1 VRLAEFHAIDDL
13 RAGRLVPLFPD
24 HQALD
29 DDPIYAVYEGRRHL
43 SHRIRAF
50 IEFRDETFPGHPPSW
65 QGAALD
71 AGIRHRTRWKM
82 SARLKDRIVCITGA
96 ASGIGRSTALLM
108 AREGALVVATDF
120 QAETGEALAEEIV
133 RRGGQAIFL
142 PHDVTDEEAWHETIA
157 AIGKRCGRLDVL
169 VNNAGIGLSG
179 PVVEMSLA
187 DWRRQTAVNLDGVFL
202 GVKHGLPLLRRSGG
216 GSIVNVS
223 SIAGIKASANAAG
236 YCATK
241 AAVRQFTKAV
251 ALECAAAKDNVRVN
265 SIHPGIV
272 ETAIWDSLIGT
283 RADGTRGPAL
293 AALTAASI
301 PLGRTGTV
309 EEIAAGI
316 LWLASDESRY
326 VTGTELVIDGG
337 RSIA

>member
-1 VRLAEFHAIDDL
+1 
-13 RAGRLVPLFPD
+13 
-24 HQALD
+24 
-29 DDPIYAVYEGRRHL
+29 
-43 SHRIRAF
+43 
-50 IEFRDETFPGHPPSW
+50 
-65 QGAALD
+65 
-71 AGIRHRTRWKM
+71 M
-82 SARLKDRIVCITGA
+82 SLRLKDKIICITGA
-96 ASGIGRSTALLM
+96 ARGIGRATALLM
-108 AREGALVVATDF
+108 AREGGLVVATDREADEAAGLV
-120 QAETGEALAEEIV
+120 AEIA
-133 RRGGQAIFL
+133 RHGGQAIFL
-142 PHDVTDEEAWHETIA
+142 PHDVTDETAWREVIA
-157 AIGKRCGRLDVL
+157 AIATRCGRLDVL

-202 GVKHGLPLLRRSGG
+202 GVKHALPLLRQSGG

-223 SIAGIKASANAAG
+223 SIAGIKAAANAAG

-241 AAVRQFTKAV
+241 AAVRQLTKAV
-251 ALECAAAKDNVRVN
+251 ALECAAARDNVRVN

-272 ETAIWDSLIGT
+272 DTAIWDSLIGT
-283 RADGTRGPAL
+283 TQDGARGARL
-293 AALTAASI
+293 TALTASSI

-309 EEIAAGI
+309 EDIAAGI

>member
-1 VRLAEFHAIDDL
+1 M
-13 RAGRLVPLFPD
+13 G
-24 HQALD
+24 
-29 DDPIYAVYEGRRHL
+29 
-43 SHRIRAF
+43 
-50 IEFRDETFPGHPPSW
+50 W
-65 QGAALD
+65 N
-71 AGIRHRTRWKM
+71 M
-82 SARLKDRIVCITGA
+82 SARLKNKIVCITGA
-96 ASGIGRSTALLM
+96 ASGIGRATALLM
-108 AREGALVVATDF
+108 AREGAVVVATDF
-120 QAETGEALAEEIV
+120 QEVPGAALAEEIS
-133 RRGGQAIFL
+133 RSGGQGMFL
-142 PHDVTDEEAWHETIA
+142 RHDVTDEAGWRGTIA
-157 AIGKRCGRLDVL
+157 AIGECYGRLDVL

-187 DWRRQTAVNLDGVFL
+187 DWHRQIAVNLDGVFL
-202 GVKHGLPLLRRSGG
+202 GVKHALPLLRQSGG

-241 AAVRQFTKAV
+241 AAVRQFSKSV

-283 RADGTRGPAL
+283 TADARGPAL
-293 AALTAASI
+293 QALTAAGI

-309 EEIAAGI
+309 EEVAAGI
-316 LWLASDESRY
+316 LWLAGDESRY

-337 RSIA
+337 RCIG

>member
-1 VRLAEFHAIDDL
+1 M
-13 RAGRLVPLFPD
+13 
-24 HQALD
+24 
-29 DDPIYAVYEGRRHL
+29 
-43 SHRIRAF
+43 
-50 IEFRDETFPGHPPSW
+50 T
-65 QGAALD
+65 
-71 AGIRHRTRWKM
+71 
-82 SARLKDRIVCITGA
+82 RLKDKIICITGA
-96 ASGIGRSTALLM
+96 ASGIGRATALLA
-108 AREGALVVATDF
+108 AREGALVVATDL
-120 QAETGEALAEEIV
+120 QAETGAALTGEITQN
-133 RRGGQAIFL
+133 GGWAIFL
-142 PHDVTDEEAWHETIA
+142 RHDVTYEDGWGEVIA
-157 AIGKRCGRLDVL
+157 AIGMRCGRLDVL

-179 PVVEMSLA
+179 PVVEMSLV

-202 GVKHGLPLLRRSGG
+202 GVKHALPLLRQSGG

-223 SIAGIKASANAAG
+223 SIAGIKAAANAAG

-283 RADGTRGPAL
+283 TDGARGPRL
-293 AALTAASI
+293 EALTAPSI

>member
-1 VRLAEFHAIDDL
+1 MGR
-13 RAGRLVPLFPD
+13 RMAGRL
-24 HQALD
+24 
-29 DDPIYAVYEGRRHL
+29 EN
-43 SHRIRAF
+43 
-50 IEFRDETFPGHPPSW
+50 
-65 QGAALD
+65 
-71 AGIRHRTRWKM
+71 K
-82 SARLKDRIVCITGA
+82 IVCITGA
-96 ASGIGRSTALLM
+96 ASGIGRSAALLM
-108 AREGALVVATDF
+108 AREGAFVVATDY
-120 QAETGEALAEEIV
+120 QDGKGLVAEIV
-133 RRGGQAIFL
+133 RAGGQAMFL
-142 PHDVTDEEAWHETIA
+142 LHDVTEEEAWREVIS
-157 AIGKRCGRLDVL
+157 AIKSRCGRLGVL

-179 PVVEMSLA
+179 PVVDMSLT

-202 GVKHGLPLLRRSGG
+202 GVKHALPLLRESGG
-216 GSIVNVS
+216 GSIINVS
-223 SIAGIKASANAAG
+223 SIAGIKASANASG

-241 AAVRQFTKAV
+241 GAVRLFTKAI

-283 RADGTRGPAL
+283 TEDGTNARPRG
-293 AALTAASI
+293 AALEAMGHTI

-337 RSIA
+337 RSIS